1 MIALIRPI
9 KLKIKSH
16 TEFYT
21 FSQCVFTSMNNSP
34 ILLNDILNI
43 QDNSNVKIRFN
54 LMFRDNW
61 NPIEIFKNNDIDI
74 LLEGQYWNH
83 KSKKYFK
90 VGQVTIGFIR
100 ISRKD
105 DLWLLFHIGRV
116 TKDLNVLEG
125 IGYEFQ
131 NLDEYSKYIGRVI
144 IRYKNTSQTL
154 IRNADS
160 VIQDCQIVQILP
172 DLFDNDLFPGYEHVH
187 LNWVSLK
194 RVITK
199 ESWKT
204 ALQNQKAVY
213 LLTDTSNGKQYVGSA
228 YGQDMLLG
236 RWQAYVKNGHG
247 GNIGLKR
254 LPFSHIKQFFT
265 YSILDIYKSSTDD
278 QIIIDREQWWKQVLQ
293 SRQFGYNEN

>member
-1 MIALIRPI
+1 
-9 KLKIKSH
+9 
-16 TEFYT
+16 
-21 FSQCVFTSMNNSP
+21 MNNSP

-43 QDNSNVKIRFN
+43 QELSNVKIRFN

-61 NPIEIFKNNDIDI
+61 NPIEIFKNNDLDI

-100 ISRKD
+100 IDRKD

-154 IRNADS
+154 IRNAES
-160 VIQDCQIVQILP
+160 VIHGCEIVQILP
-172 DLFDNDLFPGYEHVH
+172 DLFDNDIFPGYEHVH
-187 LNWVSLK
+187 LNWDSLK

-254 LPFSHIKQFFT
+254 LPFSHIKQYFT
-265 YSILDIYKSSTDD
+265 YSILDIYKSTTDD